1 MYTTSRGVSCVRK
14 EDIVLTR
21 SKPGYR
27 WPIGL
32 ATLTLLVS
40 LAAAGFA
47 SAGATGWLLKVD
59 ASVLRATADGKSQFL
74 VYLDEQADVSGADA
88 LTSKQAKGKYVYDR
102 LRATAQRT
110 QAPLRAKLK
119 SLGIRHQSF
128 WITNAIWVVGGAGA
142 VQAMAERP
150 EVAHVFAVRAG
161 GLDPPVDMPRNA
173 TMGANVAL
181 AVGNNISHVNADD
194 VWALGYTGQGV
205 VVASADTGV
214 EWTHPALKAKY
225 RGWNGATASHDYN
238 WHDGNPNPANTPC
251 PGRTTEPCDDDEILG
266 GGHGT
271 HTTGTMVGDD
281 GAGNQIGMAPGAKW
295 IACRNMNNGV
305 GVIPTYLDCMQW
317 FIAPTRVDGSAP
329 DSSKAPDVVNN
340 SWGCIEVCP
349 APALQ
354 DVLQASRAAGIFYA
368 VSAGN
373 DGVGLPGAP
382 GCSTLQ
388 HPLARYPEAF
398 TVGATEI
405 GTDAIA
411 SFSSRGPV
419 LADLTSPLSLMKPN
433 ISAPGVNVR
442 SSLKGGGYGEL
453 SGTSMAGPHVAG
465 LVALIISA
473 NPSLRGDVDRIE
485 DIIEQSAVHLTTTEG
500 CGGDTATQVPNN
512 TFGWG
517 RIDALAAVQDARET
531 LPPPGAAGDSA
542 TGGGWLADANGGKIN
557 FGFNAKRKGSGFE
570 GNLQLNDKAAGAKIH
585 LTHLTFLG
593 RVSEPCGDVPEEA
606 NSLQFRGGGTFNGA
620 SADFRVCVLDNGEGA
635 KAAGSDRFYLECT
648 CSYNTGKRA
657 PNNLIDGGNIQVRR
671 TTPVAGGGSAPQP
684 TGAPAA
690 SVLVLDPL
698 LLTGGVV
705 GQPQLFTV
713 TAYDQYQAPLRNG
726 SVTLTRTSPGGLV
739 ERLTGVTG
747 VGGTVTFT
755 ALNLGRATEY
765 IASAGAVQSNA
776 IEVAPLG

>member
-1 MYTTSRGVSCVRK
+1 VP
-14 EDIVLTR
+14 TR
-21 SKPGYR
+21 SVPRYR
-27 WPIGL
+27 WLIGL
-32 ATLTLLVS
+32 AALIVLVS
-40 LAAAGFA
+40 LAGAGFA

-74 VYLDEQADVSGADA
+74 VYLDEQADLSGADA
-88 LTSKQAKGKYVYDR
+88 LTSKRAKGRYVYDR

-110 QAPLRAKLK
+110 QAPLRAQLK
-119 SLGIRHQSF
+119 SLGIRHESF

-150 EVAHVFAVRAG
+150 EVEHVFAVRAG
-161 GLDPPVDMPRNA
+161 GLDPPVDTPRNA
-173 TMGANVAL
+173 TMGANLAL

-205 VVASADTGV
+205 TVASADTGV

-225 RGWNGATASHDYN
+225 RGWNGSTASHDYN
-238 WHDGNPNPANTPC
+238 WHDGNPNPANTVC
-251 PGRTTEPCDDDEILG
+251 PGSSPEPCDDDEFLG

-295 IACRNMNNGV
+295 IGCRNMNHGLGV
-305 GVIPTYLDCMQW
+305 VPMYMACMEW
-317 FIAPTRVDGSAP
+317 FIAPTRIDGSAP

-340 SWGCIEVCP
+340 SWGCVEACP
-349 APALQ
+349 APLLQ

-373 DGVGLPGAP
+373 DGLGGPPPAA
-382 GCSTLQ
+382 GCYTIE

-398 TVGATEI
+398 TVGATYI

-411 SFSSRGPV
+411 EFSSRGPV
-419 LADLTSPLSLMKPN
+419 LGDPTAPAGLMKPN
-433 ISAPGVNVR
+433 ISAPGVDVR
-442 SSLKGGGYGEL
+442 SSLKGGGYGLL

-485 DIIEQSAVHLTTTEG
+485 DIIEQTAVHLTTNEG

-517 RIDALAAVQDARET
+517 RIDALAAVREAIET

-570 GNLQLNDKAAGAKIH
+570 GNLQLNDKGAGVKIH
-585 LTHLTFLG
+585 VAQVSALG
-593 RVSEPCGDVPEEA
+593 AVGDSCGDVPEAA
-606 NSLQFRGGGTFNGA
+606 NSLQFRGSGTYNGA
-620 SADFRVCVLDNGEGA
+620 NASFRVCVQDNGEGS
-635 KAAGSDRFYLECT
+635 KAAGSDRLYLECT
-648 CSYNTGKRA
+648 SGCPSAYDTGSRT
-657 PNNLIDGGNIQVRR
+657 PDDSIDGGNVQVRR
-671 TTPVAGGGSAPQP
+671 TTPVAGGGTASQP
-684 TGAPAA
+684 TGAPVA

-698 LLTGGVV
+698 LLTGGVA

-713 TAYDQYQAPLRNG
+713 RAYDQYQAPLRNA
-726 SVTLTRTSPGGLV
+726 SVTLTRTGAGGLV
-739 ERLTGVTG
+739 ETLTGVTG
-747 VGGTVTFT
+747 TAGTVTFT
-755 ALNLGRATEY
+755 ALNLGRTTEY
-765 IASAGAVQSNA
+765 IARAGTVQSNA
-776 IEVAPLG
+776 IEVTPLG